1 MDTEGITING
11 ITYSDDMETALAA
24 DCNIPSF
31 DLIRGVRYIGR
42 YAFADCK
49 NLKVVHVPETV
60 IRIEDFAFLNCTS
73 IQELQLPYY
82 MEYISPLAFTNSDPA
97 ERFHLV
103 IPKISFPRESYQLYA
118 YLLPYYISWLD
129 HDDYGVPL
137 SELEE
142 REDWDYIF
150 GLPTIIDEHEIYRM
164 TILNDLK
171 GKYIVASYSKI
182 DVAFTDSDEKEITKA
197 IQKLALE
204 NATSLQAED
213 LVDIG
218 DYPIIDSIDKSFA
231 AILEK
236 KVSDSYEFGW
246 TRHRPITC
254 MEDSLRESLLWGY
267 ILPFIWSVPDNPE
280 LYGKEL
286 FLYCTTSY
294 GDLVGHFENDHLKGD
309 FQKIKEWHDT
319 ILVKDHIKI
328 LSSYLAYYNK
338 QGYEITIPLLRKA
351 FLSCMKIMFHIGFS
365 YGMKYRKEQQI
376 TRFEM

>member
-1 MDTEGITING
+1 MDTEGITINS
-11 ITYSDDMETALAA
+11 ITYSDDMATVLAA
-24 DCNIPSF
+24 DSNIPSF

-49 NLKVVHVPETV
+49 NLKVVRIPETV
-60 IRIEDFAFLNCTS
+60 IRIEDYAFLNCTS

-103 IPKISFPRESYQLYA
+103 IPKISFPKESYQLYA
-118 YLLPYYISWLD
+118 YLLPQYISWLD
-129 HDDYGVPL
+129 HDDYGVTL
-137 SELEE
+137 DELEE
-142 REDWDYIF
+142 REDWDDIL
-150 GLPTIIDEHEIYRM
+150 GLPTIIDAHEIYRM
-164 TILNDLK
+164 VIINDLRERYLIAHDIEDK
-171 GKYIVASYSKI
+171 AAV
-182 DVAFTDSDEKEITKA
+182 TDSDEKEITKVA
-197 IQKLALE
+197 QELALE
-204 NATSLQAED
+204 NATFLQVED
-213 LVDIG
+213 LVEIG
-218 DYPIIDSIDKSFA
+218 DYPIIDSIDETFA

-236 KVSDSYEFGW
+236 KVADSYDFGW

-267 ILPFIWSVPDNPE
+267 ILPVIWSVPDDSE

-286 FLYCTTSY
+286 FIYCKASY
-294 GDLVGHFENDHLKGD
+294 GDLVGHFENDYLKGD
-309 FQKIKEWHDT
+309 FQKIKKWHDT
-319 ILVKDHIKI
+319 LLLKDCITI
-328 LSSYLAYYNK
+328 LSSYLVYYNK

-376 TRFEM
+376 LRFEM